1 MAIQYPPLPG
11 HVLICDYGSGF
22 RPPEMVK
29 RRPAL
34 VVSPRLRHRE
44 GLVTVVPL
52 STTPPRRET
61 PWQRRIN
68 LPFAPPAPFAAVEVW
83 VKADMLATV
92 ALARLDLFR
101 SPRDEDARRRYFTIR
116 IADEELEG
124 VRACLV
130 HALGLGRSLDPKD
143 P

>member
-11 HVLICDYGSGF
+11 HVLICDYGTGF
-22 RPPEMVK
+22 QPPEMVK

-52 STTPPRRET
+52 STTPPRR
-61 PWQRRIN
+61 PAAYQCQIA
-68 LPFAPPAPFAAVEVW
+68 LPFAPPPPFEAQAVW
-83 VKADMLATV
+83 AKADMLATV

-101 SPRDEDARRRYFTIR
+101 SPRDEGGRRRYLTMR
-116 IADEELEG
+116 IDAAELAR